1 MPKIKSLQGDQLANA
16 TRHEVFDELLPE
28 VDANATRHEVFALKL
43 PKKALKKR
51 ALYRTRKD

>member
-1 MPKIKSLQGDQLANA
+1 MPKIKPLQGDQL
-16 TRHEVFDELLPE
+16 VIDELLPE